1 MGADEGIPYGRRLTE
16 LARERGDAPALVAA
30 TADGAEQVHGW
41 ATLERRANQV
51 AARLA
56 RAGVRQGDLVAVGL
70 PGTVE
75 HVATTFGAWKLGAA
89 VLPLRPEL
97 PGWERDRLLALT
109 EPRLLVGDWPDAPP
123 GTLTRA
129 EVRATT
135 AEDDAPPPGDPVPPY
150 ARLVATSGS
159 TGTPKIIIAPSPG
172 RYVPTTTVLEPGQS
186 VLAVCPLYHANGYA
200 SCYATL
206 LAGDPVVLVER
217 FDAAR
222 VVDLIERHRVAAAI
236 MVPTMLQRIARLDG
250 IRERDLS
257 SLQRVV
263 YGAAVLPEWV
273 ARTWLELVPPER
285 FLFTYGGSEGLG
297 IVACTGVEWLTHPG
311 TTGRGADCDVAVRDA
326 EGRDLPPGEIG
337 EIWLRL
343 RSGQTEPFR
352 YVGAETPAPGE
363 GGWRTFGDMG
373 RLDAEGYLY
382 IADRRQDMIV
392 TGGVNVFPA
401 EVETALSEH
410 PEVAD
415 VAVIGLPDPEWQRA
429 VHAVVQL
436 RDPAAPPPAEDL
448 RAWCR
453 ARLAGPKVPKA
464 FEFVDELPRTAAG
477 KLNRSRLAAERVAAG
492 SAAGRTSG

>member
-1 MGADEGIPYGRRLTE
+1 MGAEDGIPYGRRLTE
-16 LARERGDAPALVAA
+16 LARERGAATALVAA
-30 TADGAEQVHGW
+30 AADGSEQAYGW
-41 ATLERRANQV
+41 TDLERRANQV

-56 RAGVRQGDLVAVGL
+56 RAGVGEGDLVAVGL
-70 PGTVE
+70 PSSAE

-97 PGWERDRLLALT
+97 PAWERDRLLALT
-109 EPRLLVGDWPDAPP
+109 EPRLLVGDWPDGPP
-123 GTLTRA
+123 GALTRDD
-129 EVRATT
+129 VRATT
-135 AEDDAPPPGDPVPPY
+135 AEDDAPPPGDPVPPH
-150 ARLVATSGS
+150 ARLTATSGS
-159 TGTPKIIIAPSPG
+159 TGTPKIIVAPSPG
-172 RYVPTTTVLEPGQS
+172 RYVPAPQGVIDAGQS
-186 VLAVCPLYHANGYA
+186 VLAVCPLYHTNGFS
-200 SCYATL
+200 SCYPTL
-206 LAGDPVVLVER
+206 LAGDRVVLVER

-250 IRERDLS
+250 VRDRDFS

-311 TTGRGADCDVAVRDA
+311 TTGRGVDCDVAVLDA
-326 EGRDLPPGEIG
+326 GGRPLPPGEIG
-337 EIWLRL
+337 EIWLR
-343 RSGQTEPFR
+343 RRGGDEQPFR
-352 YVGAETPAPGE
+352 YVGAETPAPLE
-363 GGWRTFGDMG
+363 GGWRSFGDMG

-401 EVETALSEH
+401 EVEAALSEH

-415 VAVIGLPDPEWQRA
+415 VAVVGLPDPEWQRA
-429 VHAVVQL
+429 VHAVVQP
-436 RDPAAPPPAEDL
+436 RSWADPPTAEEL

-453 ARLAGPKVPKA
+453 ARLSGPKVPKA
-464 FEFVDELPRTAAG
+464 FELVEELPRTSAG
-477 KLNRSRLAAERVAAG
+477 KINRSRLAAER
-492 SAAGRTSG
+492 SGEVPAPA